1 MDVIVDVRK
10 NSPTYGEHLSVELS
24 AEDRASLWVPSEFL
38 HGYVTRQANC
48 EVVYKVTNYYA
59 PEAEGS
65 VMWNDPELAINWGV
79 ASPIVS
85 KRDQTGQHFADF
97 ESPFT

>member
-10 NSPTYGEHLSVELS
+10 NSPTYGQHLSVELS

-85 KRDQTGQHFADF
+85 KRDQTGQHFVDF